1 MSHHFHFNL
10 HCQEFGSPLR
20 WCFRFSSTLTQILEA
35 WNEELLLFEN
45 SVSDKK
51 RKRERCKWCI
61 RILWSYPTVME
72 IKKPS
77 YSLINYCKMF
87 THGRAI
93 CFWFSI
99 SFTHTDMEWLVS
111 SFCVDGRFLEDLL
124 PCDNA
129 GKPDCFTLINHK
141 IQLGGDKPGGLEL

>member
-1 MSHHFHFNL
+1 MKNYCYL
-10 HCQEFGSPLR
+10 K
-20 WCFRFSSTLTQILEA
+20 TLEIRQKE
-35 WNEELLLFEN
+35 
-45 SVSDKK
+45 KK
-51 RKRERCKWCI
+51 KKMQVMHY
-61 RILWSYPTVME
+61 RILWSYHTIIE

-77 YSLINYCKMF
+77 YGLINYCKMF

-99 SFTHTDMEWLVS
+99 SFTDTDMEWLVS
-111 SFCVDGRFLEDLL
+111 SFCVDGRFLGDLL

-141 IQLGGDKPGGLEL
+141 IQLGRDKPGGTKLCPRYLIVLIIVLILWIIKILQITIWCGWNKTK